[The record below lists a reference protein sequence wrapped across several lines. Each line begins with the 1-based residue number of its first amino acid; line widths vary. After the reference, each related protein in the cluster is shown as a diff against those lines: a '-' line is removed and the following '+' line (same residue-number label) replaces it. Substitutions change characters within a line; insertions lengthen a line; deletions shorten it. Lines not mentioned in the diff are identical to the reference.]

1 MRTNRIALSIAMV
14 VVSGLLLVG
23 CTCPVTP
30 PVEPTAEVMAEE
42 VEATAEPPTEEVA
55 LTEKEEAP
63 ADEPAATVETGKPM
77 AKWQADGAISEGEYA
92 HQTTIGD
99 VNLWWYNDAEFLY
112 LAMEASTTGWVAV
125 GIDPVSRMQ
134 GADYIFGA
142 VVDGE
147 AMIWDA
153 FGTAPVGNAHPPD
166 EELGGTNDIVA
177 YAGVEEGG
185 VTRFE
190 VQIPLDS
197 GDEFDKPLEPGK
209 TYAVI
214 VAVGASDSFDARHSS
229 RAAGSIALD

>member
-1 MRTNRIALSIAMV
+1 MHTNRIVLGIALL
-14 VVSGLLLVG
+14 VVSGMLLVG

-30 PVEPTAEVMAEE
+30 PVEPTADMVVA
-42 VEATAEPPTEEVA
+42 EATPEPEATKEVAPTEVSETAAAPEASAVAEV
-55 LTEKEEAP
+55 
-63 ADEPAATVETGKPM
+63 PM
-77 AKWQADGAISEGEYA
+77 ATWQADGAISEGEYA
-92 HQTTIGD
+92 HETAIGD
-99 VNLWWYNDAEFLY
+99 VNVWWYNDAEFLF

-125 GIDPVSRMQ
+125 GIDPVNRMQ
-134 GADYIFGA
+134 GADFIFGA

-177 YAGVEEGG
+177 YAGVEDGG

-197 GDEFDKPLEPGK
+197 GDEFDKPLEPGR

-214 VAVGASDSFDARHSS
+214 VAVGTSDSFDARHSS
-229 RAAGSIALD
+229 RATGSITLD